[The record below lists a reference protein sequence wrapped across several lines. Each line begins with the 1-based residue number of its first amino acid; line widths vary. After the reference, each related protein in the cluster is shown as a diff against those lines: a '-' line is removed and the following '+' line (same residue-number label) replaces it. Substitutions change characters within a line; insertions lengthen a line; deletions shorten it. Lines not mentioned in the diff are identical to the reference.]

1 MKLKL
6 ILTAAIVG
14 AALAL
19 PSVSGA
25 APPTFRDSVVLT
37 SGPAQ
42 SQAGVIDYLNATSGP
57 NGENPTGSVDFGGE
71 GSFLHSSGPV
81 TCLAVSGNRA
91 VLNFLTETGI
101 FSGGILTVL
110 IIDNQPDSFSP
121 APTFRAPTD
130 CSPLSLDSS
139 GPRILYSGD
148 ITVIDAPPD
157 APPTT
162 RDQCRSGG
170 WKQFGFANLG
180 ECIAFVNYPH
190 G

>member
-6 ILTAAIVG
+6 ILATAIVG
-14 AALAL
+14 TVLAL
-19 PSVSGA
+19 PSVSSA
-25 APPTFRDSVVLT
+25 APPAPRDSAVLT

-42 SQAGVIDYLNATSGP
+42 SDAGIIDYLNATSGP

-101 FSGGILTVL
+101 FSGGILTVV
-110 IIDNQPDSFSP
+110 IIDNQPDSFTP
-121 APTFRAPTD
+121 FPLFRAPTD
-130 CSPLSLDSS
+130 CSPIGFDVF
-139 GPRILYSGD
+139 GPRILHSGD
-148 ITVIDAPPD
+148 ITVVDAH
-157 APPTT
+157 APTT
-162 RDQCRSGG
+162 RDQCPNGG
-170 WKQFGFANLG
+170 WAQFGFANLG

>member
-6 ILTAAIVG
+6 ILTTAIVG
-14 AALAL
+14 VVLAL

-25 APPTFRDSVVLT
+25 AQPPAPTFQDSAVLT
-37 SGPAQ
+37 SGPAI
-42 SQAGVIDYLNATSGP
+42 SEAGVIDELNATSGP
-57 NGENPTGSVDFGGE
+57 SGENPTGSVDFGGE

-101 FSGGILTVL
+101 FSGGILTVT
-110 IIDNQPDSFSP
+110 IIDNQPDSFTP

-130 CSPLSLDSS
+130 CSPIGFDMF
-139 GPRILYSGD
+139 GPRILHSGD
-148 ITVIDAPPD
+148 ITVVDAQV
-157 APPTT
+157 PTT
-162 RDQCRSGG
+162 KDQCKGDG
-170 WKQFGFANLG
+170 WKQFGFANQG
-180 ECIAFVNYPH
+180 QCIAFVNHPH

>member
-1 MKLKL
+1 MKLTL
-6 ILTAAIVG
+6 ILTTAIVG
-14 AALAL
+14 VVLAS

-25 APPTFRDSVVLT
+25 APPTFQDSVVLT
-37 SGPAQ
+37 SGPAI
-42 SQAGVIDYLNATSGP
+42 SDAGGIYELNATSGP
-57 NGENPTGSVDFGGE
+57 NGENPTGRVDFGE
-71 GSFLHSSGPV
+71 GFLHSSGPV
-81 TCLAVSGNRA
+81 TCLAVSGNQA

-130 CSPLSLDSS
+130 CSPLVLDDL

-148 ITVIDAPPD
+148 ITVTDAPPD
-157 APPTT
+157 VPPTT
-162 RDQCRSGG
+162 RDQCLIDG
-170 WKQFGFANLG
+170 WKQYGFANQG
-180 ECIAFVNYPH
+180 QCIAFVNYPH